1 MWAGDRC
8 PHCGCPLEHGDR
20 PADPDRAGAVR
31 AVEAHDG
38 DDVADDG
45 DDTMDRSIEL
55 LQAEVVELR
64 ATVARL
70 RGSGFTG
77 VASTGTGR
85 L

>member
-8 PHCGCPLEHGDR
+8 PHCGCPLGHGGGG
-20 PADPDRAGAVR
+20 DPERRGAGDAGNEV
-31 AVEAHDG
+31 DI
-38 DDVADDG
+38 DQ
-45 DDTMDRSIEL
+45 SIEL
-55 LQAEVVELR
+55 LHAEVVELR

-85 L
+85 H

>member
-20 PADPDRAGAVR
+20 TVDPDRPGDA
-31 AVEAHDG
+31 
-38 DDVADDG
+38 DDV
-45 DDTMDRSIEL
+45 TMDGSIEL

-70 RGSGFTG
+70 RGAGFTG

-85 L
+85 H